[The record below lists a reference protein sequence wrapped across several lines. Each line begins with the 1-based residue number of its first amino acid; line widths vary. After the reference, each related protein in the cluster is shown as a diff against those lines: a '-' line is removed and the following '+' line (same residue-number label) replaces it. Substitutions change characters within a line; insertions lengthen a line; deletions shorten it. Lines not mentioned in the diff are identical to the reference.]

1 MRKNL
6 KSIIDIIQPNSML
19 FLMTQSY
26 GIIGLREFLIHLL
39 HLFQTHSPAVIP
51 YTKNHSVTHL
61 AGRDDNLP
69 FLLRSHPGKPM
80 LKGILHNRLKQKAR
94 NYDLPKLLRD
104 MNPQL
109 HAVSIPALLQVH
121 VIDHMLQFLPQRKFC
136 ARHGVIADH
145 LGKVANVIRRFK
157 LSVQSQLSGK
167 HVQGVVDKVRI
178 DLKQKSL

>member
-39 HLFQTHSPAVIP
+39 YLFQTHSPAVIP
-51 YTKNHSVTHL
+51 YTKNHSIPHL

-80 LKGILHNRLKQKAR
+80 LKGILHNRLKQKAG
-94 NYDLPKLLRD
+94 NNDLPKLLRD

-109 HAVSIPALLQVH
+109 HAVSIPGTS
-121 VIDHMLQFLPQRKFC
+121 PGSR
-136 ARHGVIADH
+136 
-145 LGKVANVIRRFK
+145 N
-157 LSVQSQLSGK
+157 
-167 HVQGVVDKVRI
+167 
-178 DLKQKSL
+178 